1 MTQKR
6 SKRLQVVLDLAERRK
21 KDAERFLAEH
31 LQRVEKDKQQ
41 LAQLEQ
47 YLTEYQRQYQAALQ
61 QGLGIGTLQNYQG
74 FMQKIV
80 STINQHKKAMQ
91 VNLDQ
96 LAQVRAYWSQLSGR
110 HKALDGLVEQAA
122 RDEQQAED
130 KALQKQLDERAQAV
144 KTDWV

>member
-31 LQRVEKDKQQ
+31 LRRVEKDKQQ

-47 YLTEYQRQYQAALQ
+47 YLIEYQRQYQAALQ
-61 QGLGIGTLQNYQG
+61 QGLDIGMLQNYQG

-80 STINQHKKAMQ
+80 ATINQHKKAMQ
-91 VNLDQ
+91 VNRDQ
-96 LAQVRAYWSQLSGR
+96 LAQVRAYWVQLSGR
-110 HKALDGLVEQAA
+110 HKALDTLVDQAVL
-122 RDEQQAED
+122 DEQKAAD
-130 KALQKQLDERAQAV
+130 KTLQKQLDERAQAV
-144 KTDWV
+144 KTDWI

>member
-80 STINQHKKAMQ
+80 ATINQHKKAMQ

-144 KTDWV
+144 KTDWI

>member
-47 YLTEYQRQYQAALQ
+47 YLIEYQRQYQAALQ
-61 QGLGIGTLQNYQG
+61 QGLDIGTLQNYQG

-80 STINQHKKAMQ
+80 ATINQHKKAMQ
-91 VNLDQ
+91 VNRDQ
-96 LAQVRAYWSQLSGR
+96 LAQVRAYWVQLSGR
-110 HKALDGLVEQAA
+110 HKALDTLVDQAVL
-122 RDEQQAED
+122 DEQKAAD
-130 KALQKQLDERAQAV
+130 KALQKQLDERAQTV
-144 KTDWV
+144 KTDWI

>member
-1 MTQKR
+1 MSQKR

-80 STINQHKKAMQ
+80 ATINQHKKAMQ

-144 KTDWV
+144 KTDWI

>member
-1 MTQKR
+1 M
-6 SKRLQVVLDLAERRK
+6 
-21 KDAERFLAEH
+21 AEH

-80 STINQHKKAMQ
+80 ATINQHKKAMQ

-144 KTDWV
+144 KTDWI

>member
-80 STINQHKKAMQ
+80 ATINQHKKAMQ